1 LQQIL
6 EVLQILA
13 ILFTAKRRMKQMR
26 ACALLNQIS
35 QEGIMVNAFVY
46 ESFFENSLNAL
57 FLLKQD
63 GNIVRANRC
72 ASEMF
77 GYTEE
82 EFKQI
87 GRQGIVDTS
96 DPSFLE
102 MIAQR
107 SVNGKAAPSSP
118 V

>member
-1 LQQIL
+1 
-6 EVLQILA
+6 
-13 ILFTAKRRMKQMR
+13 
-26 ACALLNQIS
+26 
-35 QEGIMVNAFVY
+35 MVNAFVY

-63 GNIVRANRC
+63 GSIVKANRC
-72 ASEMF
+72 ANEMF

-96 DPSFLE
+96 DHFFY
-102 MIAQR
+102 
-107 SVNGKAAPSSP
+107 
-118 V
+118 